1 MAVISALDY
10 IFIKRKMKA
19 VGSRTVLINQK
30 AKLNSL
36 SFISDLGF
44 AYTNFGGHMQEEIT
58 NLYSTGL
65 ENLK

>member
-1 MAVISALDY
+1 MAVILTLDY

-19 VGSRTVLINQK
+19 VGSRTMLINKK

-44 AYTNFGGHMQEEIT
+44 AYTNFGGNMQEEIT